1 MPDKLHTPE
10 CSELSAHKK
19 KKRVLE
25 HTQKARDEKNGV
37 SE

>member
-10 CSELSAHKK
+10 CSELSAHK